1 MQILSIARKPIA
13 LTDILRHSRLTSER
27 VTFMR
32 LVAIYKLSATTDTN
46 IILFTF
52 FLTIFI
58 NMS

>member
-1 MQILSIARKPIA
+1 
-13 LTDILRHSRLTSER
+13 
-27 VTFMR
+27 

-52 FLTIFI
+52 FVTIFI